1 MIGFVTSGQRCKNEL
16 WHLLYSKKP
25 KTKERFDEYTRKM
38 ASVVNKPEKVE
49 YLRTYVLD
57 NGI

>member
-1 MIGFVTSGQRCKNEL
+1 MNFGICCILRNQRQ
-16 WHLLYSKKP
+16 
-25 KTKERFDEYTRKM
+25 KERFDEYTRKM

-49 YLRTYVLD
+49 YLRTYVLG